1 MVGGR
6 FHTYNNSFVDG
17 LVRLDTGGTI
27 DNTFSIGTGFGFY
40 GLVYDIELQSD
51 GKILVGGAFYQF
63 ANENTNYII
72 RLNSDGTRDTSF
84 HIGNGFN
91 GYVNSIDLQSD
102 GKVIVGGDFYDTG
115 YYDNNMCNGIVRL
128 NTDGSL
134 DSTFGFG
141 VDSEVTYVLVQ
152 PDDKILVGGYI
163 GSMYPYFN
171 NWYPIDADELIR
183 YNADTTIDFGFYHN
197 EMLNGAPYAIALNS
211 DNKIIKTK
219 LVFPHKNNLILPA
232 SDHIGIY
239 CKLIK

>member
-1 MVGGR
+1 MSNTWRNYGGQLESLNSVS
-6 FHTYNNSFVDG
+6 FNNE
-17 LVRLDTGGTI
+17 
-27 DNTFSIGTGFGFY
+27 
-40 GLVYDIELQSD
+40 VYAIKIQSD

-63 ANENTNYII
+63 ANVDTNYII

-84 HIGNGFN
+84 YIGNGFN

-171 NWYPIDADELIR
+171 DWTSIDADELVR

-197 EMLNGAPYAIALNS
+197 EMLNGAPYAIVLDSN
-211 DNKIIKTK
+211 NKILIFIICTIFLTK
-219 LVFPHKNNLILPA
+219 DLHQNTGVNSSTHDTFLSL
-232 SDHIGIY
+232 
-239 CKLIK
+239 